1 MVTIKEPIRAIEIAR
16 VSVWTTE
23 LVGVVAY
30 HDVLERDIDD
40 LLARGERNEAA
51 YGEQTA
57 TKLHELTTPHW
68 KYFFSEVRRVITQV
82 VTASAIPIDEG
93 VVHLRAWASRLRSG
107 GSYDERY
114 LRLSALHNHSPAFLS
129 AVYYLRIPSIL
140 SEGDG
145 GTFFVN
151 PFPHPLA
158 SSQPGVVI
166 PAVEGRIVL
175 FPSWLMHGPAFLDY
189 SNSLSPRVVIAV
201 DAHLVPK

>member
-1 MVTIKEPIRAIEIAR
+1 MVTTVEPVRAIEIAR
-16 VSVWTTE
+16 VSVWTADLPE
-23 LVGVVAY
+23 LTVYREAF
-30 HDVLERDIDD
+30 ERDIDD
-40 LLARGERNEAA
+40 LIARGERNEAG

-68 KYFFSEVRRVITQV
+68 KCFFSEIRRVILEV
-82 VTASAIPIDEG
+82 VAVSRAPLDEG
-93 VVHLRAWASRLRSG
+93 TVHLRAWASRLRQD
-107 GSYDERY
+107 GSYSERY

-129 AVYYLRIPSIL
+129 AVYYLRIPKNL
-140 SEGDG
+140 GGGDA

-158 SSQPGVVI
+158 SPRPGIVI
-166 PAVEGRIVL
+166 PAVEGRVVL

-189 SNSLSPRVVIAV
+189 SDSPSPRVVIAV